1 MLNATFTTRVFE
13 PGGDASIYTQTIPF
27 SPFTSYVGINLNQPK
42 GKYIET
48 DKDHVFDIVTVNT
61 QGQLVNSSNLEY
73 KIYRIGWSWWW
84 ENSGESFGTYIN
96 NSSITP
102 VASGN
107 LQTRSGKASFKF
119 RIDYPSWGRYL
130 VYVKDKES
138 GHATGGTVY
147 VDWPEWR
154 GRSSKTD
161 PSGIKML
168 AFSLNKDSYEI
179 GETAT
184 AIIPA
189 AAGGRALVSIE
200 NGSTVLRQEWIEV
213 SNGGDTKYT
222 FKITP
227 EMTPNVYLHISL
239 LQPHAQTVNDLP
251 IRMYGVVPVFVT
263 NSQTVLQPQIQMPE
277 VLRPETNFNVTV
289 SEKTGKPM
297 TYTLAIVDDG
307 LLDLTNFKTPDPWND
322 FYSREALG
330 IRTWDMYDNVLGASA
345 GSYSSLFST
354 GGDATL
360 KPADAKA
367 NRFKPVVKFI
377 GPFYLGKVR
386 ARRIR

>member
-61 QGQLVNSSNLEY
+61 QGQLVNRTNLEY

-107 LQTRSGKASFKF
+107 LQTRGGKASFKF
-119 RIDYPSWGRYL
+119 RVDYPSWGRYL

-147 VDWPEWR
+147 IDWPEWR

-289 SEKTGKPM
+289 SEKSGKPM

-330 IRTWDMYDNVLGASA
+330 IRTWDMYDNCLLYTSP
-345 GSYSSLFST
+345 SPR
-354 GGDATL
+354 D
-360 KPADAKA
+360 
-367 NRFKPVVKFI
+367 
-377 GPFYLGKVR
+377 
-386 ARRIR
+386 

>member
-107 LQTRSGKASFKF
+107 LQTRGGKASFKF

-138 GHATGGTVY
+138 GHATGGTQQ
-147 VDWPEWR
+147 
-154 GRSSKTD
+154 S
-161 PSGIKML
+161 
-168 AFSLNKDSYEI
+168 F
-179 GETAT
+179 
-184 AIIPA
+184 
-189 AAGGRALVSIE
+189 
-200 NGSTVLRQEWIEV
+200 
-213 SNGGDTKYT
+213 
-222 FKITP
+222 
-227 EMTPNVYLHISL
+227 
-239 LQPHAQTVNDLP
+239 LQQ
-251 IRMYGVVPVFVT
+251 
-263 NSQTVLQPQIQMPE
+263 
-277 VLRPETNFNVTV
+277 
-289 SEKTGKPM
+289 
-297 TYTLAIVDDG
+297 
-307 LLDLTNFKTPDPWND
+307 
-322 FYSREALG
+322 REDVH
-330 IRTWDMYDNVLGASA
+330 WY
-345 GSYSSLFST
+345 
-354 GGDATL
+354 
-360 KPADAKA
+360 P
-367 NRFKPVVKFI
+367 
-377 GPFYLGKVR
+377 
-386 ARRIR
+386 